1 MNATVKTGK
10 KHFPVMLNELLSI
23 ISPLYSGTF
32 IDCTF
37 GEGEYS
43 KAILKH
49 PGNKVIAIDRDK
61 KTLFNAKNLKE
72 KYKDKFYFKNIKFRE
87 INKINID
94 RKNVKA
100 IIFDL
105 GYSANQIQ
113 DSEKGLSFNSKG
125 KLNMQMGLN
134 NFSAHQVINY
144 LEKGY
149 VNDFFQ
155 DKELD
160 ISHKANK
167 LLKGLNNNEVKITSK
182 STKKQG
188 FFEKFFQLFS

>member
-37 GEGEYS
+37 GQGEYS

-61 KTLFNAKNLKE
+61 KTLFNATNLKE

-87 INKINID
+87 INKIS
-94 RKNVKA
+94 
-100 IIFDL
+100 L
-105 GYSANQIQ
+105 
-113 DSEKGLSFNSKG
+113 
-125 KLNMQMGLN
+125 
-134 NFSAHQVINY
+134 
-144 LEKGY
+144 
-149 VNDFFQ
+149 
-155 DKELD
+155 
-160 ISHKANK
+160 
-167 LLKGLNNNEVKITSK
+167 
-182 STKKQG
+182 
-188 FFEKFFQLFS
+188 